1 MPNNMQILL
10 EMWSLYKQSFVIYT
24 QHYPF
29 LILEKLVQIPFKQIP
44 KDNMNPEAAQ
54 D

>member
-10 EMWSLYKQSFVIYT
+10 KMRSLHKQSFVIYT
-24 QHYPF
+24 QHYPL
-29 LILEKLVQIPFKQIP
+29 LILENLVLISIKQIP